1 MIIFSTKYQLAIGFV
16 LSHEGGYSNNPNDL
30 GGETNY
36 GISKR
41 FLNANNIDIKNI
53 KDITVSQA
61 KLIYYTYF
69 WLPIKAE
76 EINDNKIALM
86 LFDTAVLCGKSKAIE
101 FLQQAI
107 TLFVPITVDG
117 IIGHE
122 TLGAINKITESDF
135 YREYL
140 IDIFA
145 TIRKKFHI
153 DIARSNSSQ
162 ATFIKGWLNR
172 VNELV
177 RDDKHC

>member
-1 MIIFSTKYQLAIGFV
+1 MMFSTRFNLAIGFV
-16 LSHEGGYSNNPNDL
+16 LAREGGYSNNPNDL

-41 FLNANNIDIKNI
+41 FVTANNINVTSI

-76 EINDNKIALM
+76 EINDSKLALM
-86 LFDTAVLCGKSKAIE
+86 LFDTAVLCGKSKAVE

-107 TLFVPITVDG
+107 TLFIPITVDG

-122 TLGAINKITESDF
+122 TLGALNKITKSDF
-135 YREYL
+135 HKDYL

-153 DIARSNSSQ
+153 DTARSNSSQ